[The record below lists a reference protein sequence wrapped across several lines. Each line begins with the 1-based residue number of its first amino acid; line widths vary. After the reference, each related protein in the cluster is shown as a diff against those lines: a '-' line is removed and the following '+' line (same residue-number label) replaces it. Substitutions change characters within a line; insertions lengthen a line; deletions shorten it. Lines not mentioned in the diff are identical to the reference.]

1 MPLGKFHRKYGKPSS
16 NDSLQNALFDQ
27 LLTSIIQ
34 GDEPLAS
41 EEQYWNWIRSWS
53 TSHPDKS
60 RALLDESTPWPIL
73 RREALNLLQL
83 FDWETVSRF
92 RKVIWE
98 VDEPNDPS
106 DWLTEL
112 DRVKTEWLVWRK
124 AMIDKYRLQGFVPGA
139 ESLVVRE
146 QKIPS

>member
-1 MPLGKFHRKYGKPSS
+1 M
-16 NDSLQNALFDQ
+16 QNALFDQ

-41 EEQYWNWIRSWS
+41 EEQYWNWIRSGS
-53 TSHPDKS
+53 TSHP
-60 RALLDESTPWPIL
+60 RELLDESTPWPIR

-98 VDEPNDPS
+98 VDEPNDSARWP
-106 DWLTEL
+106 TEL
-112 DRVKTEWLVWRK
+112 ERVKAQWLEWRQV
-124 AMIDKYRLQGFVPGA
+124 MIQKYNLQGYSVGDD
-139 ESLVVRE
+139 LGL
-146 QKIPS
+146 